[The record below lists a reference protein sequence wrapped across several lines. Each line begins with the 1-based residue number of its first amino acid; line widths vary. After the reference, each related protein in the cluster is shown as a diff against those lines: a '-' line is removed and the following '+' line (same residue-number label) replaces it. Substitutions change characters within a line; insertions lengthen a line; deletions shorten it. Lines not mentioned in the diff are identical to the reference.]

1 MNAIKRKRIMKKD
14 RKITTEHDAQTDRR
28 NRSIAWF
35 SLFSAWFLS
44 VAFQGGTLYAFWS
57 ERGVAPGD
65 AFQDWS
71 ILANVAGLIIAG
83 LFVTSPD
90 RARKVMIA
98 SLALCL
104 AADLSLLLPVPAVW
118 SPAMALSS
126 FFGGMVI
133 ASWAF
138 DYKEYTP
145 PGRRLST
152 AALAI
157 MLSNLMMTAIN
168 SVTGRIAPMA
178 GFLLAMAA
186 LVAALVLIADPR
198 QKAAPAV
205 GSGGDTPLLLPAASL
220 NQSLLALYLFVV
232 VLSVNSGLMYRIVL
246 PAFGPLTFFQQLY
259 WAVPYIAMI
268 YLLFRLPAR
277 INKSYILYLAI
288 VAVGLSFVLFF
299 SLDRSPTSFLVI
311 NTLMLGAFG
320 VCDLFWWT
328 ILGEMLTFTARPV
341 QVFGVGLSAN
351 VLGIGI
357 GVIIGQFLPVGES
370 GDHYPLIIALAA
382 VMMTI
387 MVLPLLYGRLASVVG
402 DNDFVVG
409 LNRELAR
416 KAAAAA
422 APDVE
427 SRRREPAPDTM
438 EELLQA
444 YYIRCELTARERQIA
459 GLLQK
464 GLTYQMIGQEL
475 GISGNTVKSHI
486 KSLYVKLHVNNK
498 SEFIR
503 QMRDILK

>member
-1 MNAIKRKRIMKKD
+1 MDSGYGHCCI
-14 RKITTEHDAQTDRR
+14 
-28 NRSIAWF
+28 
-35 SLFSAWFLS
+35 
-44 VAFQGGTLYAFWS
+44 
-57 ERGVAPGD
+57 
-65 AFQDWS
+65 
-71 ILANVAGLIIAG
+71 
-83 LFVTSPD
+83 
-90 RARKVMIA
+90 
-98 SLALCL
+98 
-104 AADLSLLLPVPAVW
+104 
-118 SPAMALSS
+118 
-126 FFGGMVI
+126 FGGVVI
-133 ASWAF
+133 AAWASDF
-138 DYKEYTP
+138 RQFTP

-152 AALAI
+152 AAQAI
-157 MLSNLMMTAIN
+157 MLGNLLMIAIN
-168 SVTGRIAPMA
+168 GITGQISPVA
-178 GFLLAMAA
+178 GFVFAAMALA
-186 LVAALVLIADPR
+186 GALLLVADLRHSGQAVEAIVAERPGIPSR
-198 QKAAPAV
+198 QLKKA
-205 GSGGDTPLLLPAASL
+205 
-220 NQSLLALYLFVV
+220 LLALYLFVV
-232 VLSVNSGLMYRIVL
+232 ILSVNSGLMYRIVL
-246 PAFGPLTFFQQLY
+246 PAYAPATFFRELY
-259 WAVPYIAMI
+259 WALPYIAAI
-268 YLLFRLPAR
+268 YVLFRLPER

-299 SLDRSPTSFLVI
+299 SLDRSLASFLVI

-357 GVIIGQFLPVGES
+357 GVTVGGSLPL
-370 GDHYPLIIALAA
+370 GDGVTRYSLIIALAV
-382 VMMTI
+382 VMITL

-409 LNRELAR
+409 LNRDLAR

-475 GISGNTVKSHI
+475 GISENTVKSHI

-503 QMRDILK
+503 QMRE